1 MRRKDREV
9 NDINEILRIMRDCD
23 DMVLAFNDEPSPYI
37 LAVNFGVSKNDGEI
51 TLYIH
56 GATEGKKY
64 DYLKDGAAVSFQMS
78 TNHKLIMDK
87 ERGYCTMNYE
97 SIIGRGEV
105 YELHDYDDK
114 EAALEV
120 LVQKY
125 HIPSEKFVYARAA
138 IPRTRVFKIC
148 VKDLTCKAKA

>member
-1 MRRKDREV
+1 MRRADREV
-9 NDINEILRIMRDCD
+9 TDINEILRIMKDCD
-23 DMVLAFNDEPSPYI
+23 DVILAFNDEPSPYI
-37 LAVNFGVSKNDGEI
+37 LAVNFGVSENSGEI

-148 VKDLTCKAKA
+148 VKELTCKAKA

>member
-9 NDINEILRIMRDCD
+9 NDINEILRIMKDCD
-23 DMVLAFNDEPSPYI
+23 DMVLAFNDEVAPYI
-37 LAVNFGVSKNDGEI
+37 LAVNFGVIENAGEI

>member
-9 NDINEILRIMRDCD
+9 NDINEILRIMKDCD
-23 DMVLAFNDEPSPYI
+23 DMVLAFNDEVAPYI
-37 LAVNFGVSKNDGEI
+37 LAVNFGVIENAGEI

-56 GATEGKKY
+56 GATERKKY

-78 TNHKLIMDK
+78 ANRKLIMDK

>member
-9 NDINEILRIMRDCD
+9 SDINEILRIMKDCD
-23 DMVLAFNDEPSPYI
+23 DAVLAFNDEVAPYI
-37 LAVNFGVSKNDGEI
+37 LAVNFGVSENAGEI

-56 GATEGKKY
+56 GAIEGKKY

>member
-9 NDINEILRIMRDCD
+9 NDINEILRIMKDCD
-23 DMVLAFNDEPSPYI
+23 DMVLAFNDEVAPYI
-37 LAVNFGVSKNDGEI
+37 LAVNFGVIENAGEI

-78 TNHKLIMDK
+78 ANRKLIMDK

>member
-1 MRRKDREV
+1 MRIKDREV
-9 NDINEILRIMRDCD
+9 NDINEILRIMKDCD
-23 DMVLAFNDEPSPYI
+23 DVVLAFNDEVAPYI
-37 LAVNFGVSKNDGEI
+37 LAVNFGVSENGGEI

-114 EAALEV
+114 EAALEA

>member
-9 NDINEILRIMRDCD
+9 NDINEILRIMKDCD
-23 DMVLAFNDEPSPYI
+23 DLVLAFNDETYPYI
-37 LAVNFGVSKNDGEI
+37 LAVNFGVSENAGEI

-78 TNHKLIMDK
+78 ANHKLIMDK
-87 ERGYCTMNYE
+87 DRGYCTMNYE

-105 YELHDYDDK
+105 YELHAYDDK

>member
-9 NDINEILRIMRDCD
+9 NDINEILRIMKDCD
-23 DMVLAFNDEPSPYI
+23 DMVLAFNDEVAPYI
-37 LAVNFGVSKNDGEI
+37 LAVNFGVIENAGEI

-64 DYLKDGAAVSFQMS
+64 DYLKEGAAVSFQMS
-78 TNHKLIMDK
+78 ANRKLIMDK

>member
-9 NDINEILRIMRDCD
+9 NDINEILRIMKDCD
-23 DMVLAFNDEPSPYI
+23 DMVLAFNDEVAPYI
-37 LAVNFGVSKNDGEI
+37 LAVNFGVIENAGEI

-78 TNHKLIMDK
+78 ANRKLIMDK
-87 ERGYCTMNYE
+87 ECGYCTMNYE

>member
-9 NDINEILRIMRDCD
+9 SDINEILRIMRDCD

-37 LAVNFGVSKNDGEI
+37 LAVNFGVSENDGEI

-56 GATEGKKY
+56 GAIEGKKY

-105 YELHDYDDK
+105 YELHAYDEK
-114 EAALEV
+114 EAAREV

>member
-9 NDINEILRIMRDCD
+9 SDINEILRIMRDCD

-37 LAVNFGVSKNDGEI
+37 LAVNFGVSENDGEI
-51 TLYIH
+51 ALYIH
-56 GATEGKKY
+56 GAIEGKKY

-105 YELHDYDDK
+105 YELHAYDEK

-138 IPRTRVFKIC
+138 IPRTRVFKN
-148 VKDLTCKAKA
+148 KERRKS

>member
-1 MRRKDREV
+1 MRRADREV
-9 NDINEILRIMRDCD
+9 KDINEILRIMKDCD
-23 DMVLAFNDEPSPYI
+23 DVVLAFNDEVSPYI
-37 LAVNFGVSKNDGEI
+37 LVVNFGVREEGGEI

-56 GATEGKKY
+56 GAMDGRKY
-64 DYLKDGAAVSFQMS
+64 DFLKDGATLSFQMS
-78 TNHKLIMDK
+78 ANHKLIMDK

-97 SIIGRGEV
+97 SIIGRGTV
-105 YELHDYDDK
+105 YEVLEYDDK
-114 EAALEV
+114 EDALEV

-148 VKDLTCKAKA
+148 VKELTCKAKA

>member
-1 MRRKDREV
+1 MRRADREV
-9 NDINEILRIMRDCD
+9 SDINEILRIMKDCD
-23 DMVLAFNDEPSPYI
+23 DAVLAFNDEVAPYI
-37 LAVNFGVSKNDGEI
+37 LAVNFGVSEADGEI

-56 GATEGKKY
+56 GASEGKKY

-105 YELHDYDDK
+105 YELYEYDEK
-114 EAALEV
+114 EAALEC

-125 HIPSEKFVYARAA
+125 HLPDEKFVYARAA

>member
-9 NDINEILRIMRDCD
+9 NDINEILRIMKDCD
-23 DMVLAFNDEPSPYI
+23 DMVLAFNDEVAPYI
-37 LAVNFGVSKNDGEI
+37 LAVNFGVIENAGEI

-78 TNHKLIMDK
+78 ANHKLIMDK

-114 EAALEV
+114 EAALEI

>member
-1 MRRKDREV
+1 MRRADREV
-9 NDINEILRIMRDCD
+9 TDINEILRIMRDCD
-23 DMVLAFNDEPSPYI
+23 DVVLAFNDESYPYI
-37 LAVNFGVSKNDGEI
+37 LAVNFGVSENDGKI

-78 TNHKLIMDK
+78 ANHKLIMDK
-87 ERGYCTMNYE
+87 DRGYCTMNYE

-105 YELHDYDDK
+105 YELHDYNEK

-125 HIPSEKFVYARAA
+125 HMPSEKFVYARAA

-148 VKDLTCKAKA
+148 VNELTCKAKV

>member
-9 NDINEILRIMRDCD
+9 NDINEILRIMKDCD
-23 DMVLAFNDEPSPYI
+23 DMVLAFNDEVAPYI
-37 LAVNFGVSKNDGEI
+37 LAVNFGVIENAGEI

-78 TNHKLIMDK
+78 ANRKLIMDK

-97 SIIGRGEV
+97 SIIGKGEV

-148 VKDLTCKAKA
+148 VKELTCKAKA

>member
-9 NDINEILRIMRDCD
+9 SDINEILRIMKDCD
-23 DMVLAFNDEPSPYI
+23 DVVLAFNDETYPYI
-37 LAVNFGVSKNDGEI
+37 LAVNFGVSENDGEI
-51 TLYIH
+51 SLYIH
-56 GATEGKKY
+56 GAIEGKKY

-97 SIIGRGEV
+97 SIIGKGEV

>member
-9 NDINEILRIMRDCD
+9 NDINEILRIMKDCD
-23 DMVLAFNDEPSPYI
+23 DVVLAFNDEVAPYI
-37 LAVNFGVSKNDGEI
+37 LAVNFGVSENAGEI

-64 DYLKDGAAVSFQMS
+64 DYLNDGAAVSFQMS
-78 TNHKLIMDK
+78 ANHKLIMDK

-97 SIIGRGEV
+97 SIIGKGEV

-114 EAALEV
+114 EAAC
-120 LVQKY
+120 
-125 HIPSEKFVYARAA
+125 PSFM
-138 IPRTRVFKIC
+138 
-148 VKDLTCKAKA
+148 L

>member
-9 NDINEILRIMRDCD
+9 SDINEILRIMRDCD

-37 LAVNFGVSKNDGEI
+37 LAVNFGVSENDGEI

-56 GATEGKKY
+56 GAIEGKKY

-78 TNHKLIMDK
+78 ANHKLIMDK
-87 ERGYCTMNYE
+87 DRGYCTMNYE

-105 YELHDYDDK
+105 YELHEYDEK

-125 HIPSEKFVYARAA
+125 HIPSEKFIYARAA

>member
-9 NDINEILRIMRDCD
+9 NDINEILRTMKDCD
-23 DMVLAFNDEPSPYI
+23 DVVLVFNDESYPYI
-37 LAVNFGVSKNDGEI
+37 LAVNFGVSENDGEI

-78 TNHKLIMDK
+78 TNHNLIMDK

-105 YELHDYDDK
+105 YELHDYDEK

-148 VKDLTCKAKA
+148 VKDLTCKVKA

>member
-9 NDINEILRIMRDCD
+9 NDINEILRIMKDCD
-23 DMVLAFNDEPSPYI
+23 DAVLAFNDETYPYI
-37 LAVNFGVSKNDGEI
+37 LAVNFGVSENDGEI

-148 VKDLTCKAKA
+148 VKELTCKAKA

>member
-9 NDINEILRIMRDCD
+9 NDINEILRIMKDCD
-23 DMVLAFNDEPSPYI
+23 DMVLAFNDEVAPYI
-37 LAVNFGVSKNDGEI
+37 LAVNFGVSENGGEI
-51 TLYIH
+51 TLYFH
-56 GATEGKKY
+56 GAIEGKKY

-78 TNHKLIMDK
+78 ANHKLIMDK

-105 YELHDYDDK
+105 YELHEYDEK
-114 EAALEV
+114 EAALEA

-125 HIPSEKFVYARAA
+125 HMPSEKFIYARAA

>member
-9 NDINEILRIMRDCD
+9 NDINEILRIMKDCD
-23 DMVLAFNDEPSPYI
+23 DAVLAFNDEVAPYI
-37 LAVNFGVSKNDGEI
+37 LAVNFGVSENGGEI

-114 EAALEV
+114 EAALEA

>member
-1 MRRKDREV
+1 M
-9 NDINEILRIMRDCD
+9 
-23 DMVLAFNDEPSPYI
+23 
-37 LAVNFGVSKNDGEI
+37 NFGVSENAGEI

-78 TNHKLIMDK
+78 VNHKLIMDK
-87 ERGYCTMNYE
+87 DRGYCTMNYE

-105 YELHDYDDK
+105 YELHAYDDK

>member
-9 NDINEILRIMRDCD
+9 NDINEILRIMKDCD
-23 DMVLAFNDEPSPYI
+23 DMVLAFNDESSPYI
-37 LAVNFGVSKNDGEI
+37 LAVNFGVSENGDEI

-64 DYLKDGAAVSFQMS
+64 DYLKDGAVASFQMS

-97 SIIGRGEV
+97 SIVGRGEV
-105 YELHDYDDK
+105 YELHDYDEK

-148 VKDLTCKAKA
+148 VKELTCKAKA